1 MVATVFSEDRLADF
15 SSACYNRN
23 NDHHAERIIIG
34 ESRIMNQLTLTST
47 GQRPLKPLIEA
58 ALDNELRLLQAAIQR
73 TEGRLRQFEAANG
86 MNSAEFL
93 RRYENDELPES
104 LDYAEWIG
112 EYRIL
117 TRLREKANAYREI
130 TFVH

>member
-1 MVATVFSEDRLADF
+1 MSRNLLDTHILQADEPAIPRRSPRHLGPPKRLAVCKR
-15 SSACYNRN
+15 ACY
-23 NDHHAERIIIG
+23 
-34 ESRIMNQLTLTST
+34 
-47 GQRPLKPLIEA
+47 K
-58 ALDNELRLLQAAIQR
+58 
-73 TEGRLRQFEAANG
+73 GRLQRFETENG
-86 MNSAEFL
+86 MSSAEFL